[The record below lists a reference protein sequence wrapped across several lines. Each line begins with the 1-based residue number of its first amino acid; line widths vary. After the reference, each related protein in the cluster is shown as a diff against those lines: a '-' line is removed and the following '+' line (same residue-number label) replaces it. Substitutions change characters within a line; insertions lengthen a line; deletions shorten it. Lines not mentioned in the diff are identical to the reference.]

1 MGTVQGVYMKY
12 VVLSASSYSAL
23 YWLQPSDD
31 ELEAI
36 GLGYAGLLWMLVYSA
51 CLNGIIAILF
61 WCEWGMFLLG
71 KDEATGQVPAWSYT
85 LFAGFHFPTW
95 LYTSVQRL
103 KDRAAGVAVAD
114 EVAPGW
120 WLGGRYGNELGRSW
134 AGIVDLTCEFPENC
148 LRASSESYLL
158 VRCWDGVPPT
168 AKQLEQAA
176 EFATK
181 RRKHGHVIVHCAHGR
196 GRSTTTMCACLV
208 RAGLYKD
215 WEEAFHAV
223 KKSRPVVKLN
233 SKMRRALAEWQEK
246 YVAGPPVSAEPVVSS
261 SHRKRP

>member
-12 VVLSASSYSAL
+12 VLLSASSYSAL
-23 YWLQPSDD
+23 YCLQPPDE

-36 GLGYAGLLWMLVYSA
+36 GLFYASLLWMLVYTA
-51 CLNGIIAILF
+51 ILNGIIAVLF
-61 WCEWGMFLLG
+61 WCERGMSILG
-71 KDEATGQVPAWSYT
+71 KDPSTGQVPAWSYT

-95 LYTSVQRL
+95 LYTCVQRL
-103 KDRAAGVAVAD
+103 RDRRVGVAVAD

-120 WLGGRYGNELGRSW
+120 WLGGRYGHELGRSW
-134 AGIVDLTCEFPENC
+134 AGIIDLTCEFPETC
-148 LRASSESYLL
+148 QRASNDSYLL

-168 AKQLEQAA
+168 AVQLEQAA

-181 RRKHGHVIVHCAHGR
+181 RRKHGNVIVHCAHGR

-208 RAGLYKD
+208 KWGLYKD

-233 SKMRRALAEWQEK
+233 SKMRRALTQWQDK
-246 YVAGPPVSAEPVVSS
+246 FVAGAAVGDELMPTAL
-261 SHRKRP
+261 HRKRP